1 MTKTNKKV
9 TKKDMFKAMLAYEGK
24 VADREDF
31 VKFIEHEI
39 ELLEKKKSYK
49 SNKPS
54 KRQEENEKILVPA
67 IKVFLATVDKATASQ
82 IANGVAVD
90 FEVTAPRVTAQLTKL
105 KKAGEVVNTK
115 EKGVSYYSMAE

>member
-1 MTKTNKKV
+1 MAKVEFTKMMALETLAKIDAV
-9 TKKDMFKAMLAYEGK
+9 KADERLSNF
-24 VADREDF
+24 VA
-31 VKFIEHEI
+31 HEI

-49 SNKPS
+49 SSKPS

-67 IKVFLATVDKATASQ
+67 IKAFLATVDKATASQ

-105 KKAGEVVNTK
+105 KKTGEVVNTR
-115 EKGVSYYSMAE
+115 EKGVSYYSIAE

>member
-1 MTKTNKKV
+1 MAKVEFTKMMALETLAKIDAV
-9 TKKDMFKAMLAYEGK
+9 KADERLANF
-24 VADREDF
+24 VA
-31 VKFIEHEI
+31 HEM
-39 ELLEKKKSYK
+39 ELLAKKKYYK
-49 SNKPS
+49 SSKPS

-105 KKAGEVVNTK
+105 KKAGEIVNTK
-115 EKGVSYYSMAE
+115 EKGVSYYSIAE

>member
-1 MTKTNKKV
+1 MAKVEFTKMMALETLAKIDAV
-9 TKKDMFKAMLAYEGK
+9 KADERLSNF
-24 VADREDF
+24 VA
-31 VKFIEHEI
+31 HEI
-39 ELLEKKKSYK
+39 DLLEKKKSYK
-49 SNKPS
+49 SSKPS
-54 KRQEENEKILVPA
+54 KRQEENEKVLVPA
-67 IKVFLATVDKATASQ
+67 IKAFLATVEKATASQ

>member
-1 MTKTNKKV
+1 MARVGITKMMVLETLAKIDAVKE
-9 TKKDMFKAMLAYEGK
+9 DEMLANF
-24 VADREDF
+24 VA
-31 VKFIEHEI
+31 HEI

-49 SNKPS
+49 SSKPS
-54 KRQEENEKILVPA
+54 KRQEENEKVLVPA
-67 IKVFLATVDKATASQ
+67 IKAFLATVDKATASQ

-105 KKAGEVVNTK
+105 KKVGEVVNTK

>member
-1 MTKTNKKV
+1 MAKVEFTKMMALETLAKIDAV
-9 TKKDMFKAMLAYEGK
+9 KADERLANF
-24 VADREDF
+24 VA
-31 VKFIEHEI
+31 HEI

-54 KRQEENEKILVPA
+54 KRQEENEKVLVPA
-67 IKVFLATVDKATASQ
+67 IKAFLATVDKATASQ

-105 KKAGEVVNTK
+105 KKTGEVVNTK

>member
-1 MTKTNKKV
+1 MAKVEFTKMMALETLAKIDAVKADERLTN
-9 TKKDMFKAMLAYEGK
+9 F
-24 VADREDF
+24 VA
-31 VKFIEHEI
+31 HEI

-49 SNKPS
+49 SSKPS
-54 KRQEENEKILVPA
+54 KRQEENEKVLVPA
-67 IKVFLATVDKATASQ
+67 IKAFLATVDKATASQ

>member
-1 MTKTNKKV
+1 MAKVEFTKMMALETLAKIEAV
-9 TKKDMFKAMLAYEGK
+9 KADERLANF
-24 VADREDF
+24 VA
-31 VKFIEHEI
+31 HEI

-49 SNKPS
+49 SSKPS
-54 KRQEENEKILVPA
+54 KRQEENEKVLVPA
-67 IKVFLATVDKATASQ
+67 IKVFLATVEKATASQ

>member
-1 MTKTNKKV
+1 MAKVEFTKMMALETLANIDAV
-9 TKKDMFKAMLAYEGK
+9 KADERLANF
-24 VADREDF
+24 VA
-31 VKFIEHEI
+31 HEM

-49 SNKPS
+49 SSKPS

-67 IKVFLATVDKATASQ
+67 IKAFLATVDKATASQ

-105 KKAGEVVNTK
+105 KKAGEVVNTR
-115 EKGVSYYSMAE
+115 EKGVSYYSIAE

>member
-1 MTKTNKKV
+1 MAKVEFTKMMALETLAKIDAVKADERLTN
-9 TKKDMFKAMLAYEGK
+9 F
-24 VADREDF
+24 VA
-31 VKFIEHEI
+31 HEI

-49 SNKPS
+49 SSKPS
-54 KRQEENEKILVPA
+54 KRQEENEKVLVPA
-67 IKVFLATVDKATASQ
+67 IKAFLATVDKATASQ

-105 KKAGEVVNTK
+105 KKVGEVVNTK

>member
-1 MTKTNKKV
+1 MAKVEFTKMMALETLAKIDAV
-9 TKKDMFKAMLAYEGK
+9 KADERLSNF
-24 VADREDF
+24 VA
-31 VKFIEHEI
+31 HEI

-49 SNKPS
+49 SSKPS

-67 IKVFLATVDKATASQ
+67 IKAFLATVDKATASQ

-105 KKAGEVVNTK
+105 KKVGEVVNTK

>member
-1 MTKTNKKV
+1 MAKVEFTKMMALETLAKIDAV
-9 TKKDMFKAMLAYEGK
+9 KADERLVSF
-24 VADREDF
+24 VA
-31 VKFIEHEI
+31 HEI

-54 KRQEENEKILVPA
+54 KRQEENEKVLVPA
-67 IKVFLATVDKATASQ
+67 IKTFLATVDKATASQ

-105 KKAGEVVNTK
+105 KKTGEVVNTR
-115 EKGVSYYSMAE
+115 EKGVSYYSIAE

>member
-1 MTKTNKKV
+1 MAKVEFTKMMALETLAKIDAV
-9 TKKDMFKAMLAYEGK
+9 KADERLSNF
-24 VADREDF
+24 VA
-31 VKFIEHEI
+31 HEI

-49 SNKPS
+49 SSKPS
-54 KRQEENEKILVPA
+54 KRQEENEKVLVPA
-67 IKVFLATVDKATASQ
+67 IKAFLVTVDKATASQ

-105 KKAGEVVNTK
+105 KKAGEVVNTR

>member
-1 MTKTNKKV
+1 MAKVEFTKMMALETLAKIDAV
-9 TKKDMFKAMLAYEGK
+9 KADERLANF
-24 VADREDF
+24 VA
-31 VKFIEHEI
+31 HEI

-49 SNKPS
+49 SSKPS
-54 KRQEENEKILVPA
+54 KRQEENEKVLVPA
-67 IKVFLATVDKATASQ
+67 IKAFLATVNKATASQ

-105 KKAGEVVNTK
+105 KKAGEVVNTR

>member
-1 MTKTNKKV
+1 MAKVEFTKMMALETLAKIDAV
-9 TKKDMFKAMLAYEGK
+9 KADERLANF
-24 VADREDF
+24 VA
-31 VKFIEHEI
+31 HEI

-49 SNKPS
+49 SSKPS
-54 KRQEENEKILVPA
+54 KRQEENEKVLVPA
-67 IKVFLATVDKATASQ
+67 IKAFLATVDKATASQ

-105 KKAGEVVNTK
+105 KKAGKVVNTK

>member
-1 MTKTNKKV
+1 MAKVEFTKMMALET
-9 TKKDMFKAMLAYEGK
+9 LAKIDAVQADERLANF
-24 VADREDF
+24 VA
-31 VKFIEHEI
+31 HEI
-39 ELLEKKKSYK
+39 ELLKKKKSYK
-49 SNKPS
+49 SSKPS
-54 KRQEENEKILVPA
+54 KRQEENEKVLVPA

-90 FEVTAPRVTAQLTKL
+90 FEVTAPRITAQLTKL

>member
-1 MTKTNKKV
+1 MAKVEFTKMMALETLAKIDAV
-9 TKKDMFKAMLAYEGK
+9 KADERLANF
-24 VADREDF
+24 VA
-31 VKFIEHEI
+31 HEM

-49 SNKPS
+49 SSKPS
-54 KRQEENEKILVPA
+54 KRQEENEKVLVPA

>member
-1 MTKTNKKV
+1 MAKVEFTKMMALETLAKIDAVKADERLTN
-9 TKKDMFKAMLAYEGK
+9 F
-24 VADREDF
+24 VA
-31 VKFIEHEI
+31 HEI

-49 SNKPS
+49 SSKPS
-54 KRQEENEKILVPA
+54 KRQEENEKVLVPA
-67 IKVFLATVDKATASQ
+67 IKAFLATVNKATASQ

>member
-1 MTKTNKKV
+1 MANVEFTKMMALETLAKIDAV
-9 TKKDMFKAMLAYEGK
+9 KADERLSNF
-24 VADREDF
+24 VA
-31 VKFIEHEI
+31 HEM
-39 ELLEKKKSYK
+39 ELLAKKKSYK

-67 IKVFLATVDKATASQ
+67 IKAFLATVDKATASQ

-105 KKAGEVVNTK
+105 KKVGEVVNTK

>member
-1 MTKTNKKV
+1 MAKVEFTKMMALETLAKIDAV
-9 TKKDMFKAMLAYEGK
+9 KADERLSNF
-24 VADREDF
+24 VA
-31 VKFIEHEI
+31 HEI

-49 SNKPS
+49 SSKPS

-67 IKVFLATVDKATASQ
+67 IKAFLATVDKATASQ
-82 IANGVAVD
+82 IANGVVVD

-105 KKAGEVVNTK
+105 KKVGEVVNTK

>member
-1 MTKTNKKV
+1 MAKVEFTKMMALETLAKIDAV
-9 TKKDMFKAMLAYEGK
+9 KADERLSNF
-24 VADREDF
+24 VA
-31 VKFIEHEI
+31 HEI

-49 SNKPS
+49 SSKPS

-67 IKVFLATVDKATASQ
+67 IKAFLATVDKATASQ

-105 KKAGEVVNTK
+105 KKAGEVVNTR
-115 EKGVSYYSMAE
+115 EKGVSYYSIAE

>member
-1 MTKTNKKV
+1 MAKVEFTKMMALET
-9 TKKDMFKAMLAYEGK
+9 LATLDAVKSDERLANF
-24 VADREDF
+24 VA
-31 VKFIEHEI
+31 HEM
-39 ELLEKKKSYK
+39 ELLAKKKAYK
-49 SNKPS
+49 SDKPT
-54 KRQEENEKILVPA
+54 KRQEENVTILMPA
-67 IKVFLATVDKATASQ
+67 IKAFLATVDKATASQ

>member
-1 MTKTNKKV
+1 MAKVEFTKMMALETLANIDAVKADERLTN
-9 TKKDMFKAMLAYEGK
+9 F
-24 VADREDF
+24 VA
-31 VKFIEHEI
+31 HEI

-49 SNKPS
+49 SSKPS
-54 KRQEENEKILVPA
+54 KRQEENEKVLVPA
-67 IKVFLATVDKATASQ
+67 IKAFLATVDKATASQ

-115 EKGVSYYSMAE
+115 EKGVSYYSIAE

>member
-1 MTKTNKKV
+1 MAKVEFTKMMALETLAKIDAV
-9 TKKDMFKAMLAYEGK
+9 KADERLANF
-24 VADREDF
+24 VA
-31 VKFIEHEI
+31 HEI

-49 SNKPS
+49 SSKPS

-67 IKVFLATVDKATASQ
+67 IKAFLVTVDKATASQ

>member
-1 MTKTNKKV
+1 MAKVGITKMMVLQELAKIDAVKE
-9 TKKDMFKAMLAYEGK
+9 DEMLANF
-24 VADREDF
+24 VA
-31 VKFIEHEI
+31 HEI

-49 SNKPS
+49 SSKPS
-54 KRQEENEKILVPA
+54 KRQEENEKVLVPA
-67 IKVFLATVDKATASQ
+67 IKAFLATVDKATASQ

>member
-1 MTKTNKKV
+1 MAKVEFTKMMALETLANIDAV
-9 TKKDMFKAMLAYEGK
+9 KADERLANF
-24 VADREDF
+24 VA
-31 VKFIEHEI
+31 HEI

-54 KRQEENEKILVPA
+54 KRQEENEKVLVPA
-67 IKVFLATVDKATASQ
+67 IKAFLATVDKATASQ

-105 KKAGEVVNTK
+105 KKAGEIVNTK
-115 EKGVSYYSMAE
+115 EKGVSYYSIAE

>member
-1 MTKTNKKV
+1 MAKVEFTKMMALETLAKIDAV
-9 TKKDMFKAMLAYEGK
+9 KADERLANF
-24 VADREDF
+24 VA
-31 VKFIEHEI
+31 HEI

-49 SNKPS
+49 SSKPS
-54 KRQEENEKILVPA
+54 KRQEENEKVLVPA
-67 IKVFLATVDKATASQ
+67 IKAFLATVDKATASQ

-115 EKGVSYYSMAE
+115 EKGVSYYSIAE

>member
-1 MTKTNKKV
+1 MAKVEFTKMMALETLANIDAV
-9 TKKDMFKAMLAYEGK
+9 KADERLANF
-24 VADREDF
+24 VA
-31 VKFIEHEI
+31 HEI

-49 SNKPS
+49 SSKPS

-67 IKVFLATVDKATASQ
+67 IKAFLATVEKATASQ

-105 KKAGEVVNTK
+105 KKAGEVVNTR

>member
-1 MTKTNKKV
+1 MAKVEFTKMMALETLAKIDAV
-9 TKKDMFKAMLAYEGK
+9 KADERLANF
-24 VADREDF
+24 VA
-31 VKFIEHEI
+31 HEI

-49 SNKPS
+49 SSKPS
-54 KRQEENEKILVPA
+54 KRQEENEKVLVPA
-67 IKVFLATVDKATASQ
+67 IKAFLATVDKATASQ